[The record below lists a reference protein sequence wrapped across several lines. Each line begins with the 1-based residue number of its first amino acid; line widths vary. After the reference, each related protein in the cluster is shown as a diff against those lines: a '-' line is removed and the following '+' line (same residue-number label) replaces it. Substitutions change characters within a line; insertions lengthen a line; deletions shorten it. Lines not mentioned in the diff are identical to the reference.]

1 MANEAICYVAPTR
14 FRQVTI
20 AAGAVIPKGT
30 VIALTSAN
38 TGAASSADNDVFGG
52 IAMEES
58 TAATTHTTLTVAMD
72 GEWGLMSTAAGI
84 TVGNQVS
91 IGGANTVKI
100 YTTLDD
106 EKGYAFGRVVE
117 TTAGSAVVRVYLN
130 YS

>member
-1 MANEAICYVAPTR
+1 MANEAVCYVAPTR

-30 VIALTSAN
+30 VLKLADDN
-38 TGAASSADNDVFGG
+38 TAAASSADNDVFGG

-58 TAATTHTTLTVAMD
+58 TATDTKTSLSVAMD
-72 GEWGLMSTAAGI
+72 GEWGLTATAAGI

-91 IGGANTVKI
+91 IGGANTIKI

-106 EKGYAFGRVVE
+106 EKGYAFGRACM
-117 TTAGSAVVRVYLN
+117 TTAGSEVIRVYLN